1 MAFLSDILFIL
12 KRRDGYNPQTDY
24 THSLS
29 TGLSNSCSFIDT
41 MLKNNDVLSNIEIV
55 NDNND
60 IDRVVTL
67 HKPRRVII
75 EALWVT
81 PEKFK
86 VLNKLHP
93 DVIWVV
99 RLHSEIPFLANEG
112 IAIQWINQYLT
123 YPNVY
128 VAANS
133 DVIFEELQHYVKSYR
148 KGYNKKLVYLPNHY
162 ELKDITKYIKIIDK
176 DWIDVSC
183 FGAIRPLKNHMIQ
196 ALAALKFANKIGKK
210 LRFHINS
217 ERTEQKGDSI
227 LKNLISFFD
236 GLKGQGHEL
245 VMHEWKTYEEF
256 LILCRSMDIGMQCSF
271 SETFNIVAAD
281 HINMGVPVVVT
292 DEIPWA
298 CSLFTANATNSD
310 DICKKLR
317 RAYKWADYNVYFNK
331 KNIKKYNEEAE
342 EYWMKFL
349 LH

>member
-1 MAFLSDILFIL
+1 MSFLSDILFIL
-12 KRRDGYNPQTDY
+12 KRRDGYDPQTDY

-41 MLKNNDVLSNIEIV
+41 MLKNNNIISNIEIV
-55 NDNND
+55 VDNND

-67 HKPRRVII
+67 HKPSTVII

-86 VLNKLHP
+86 VLTRLHP
-93 DVIWVV
+93 TIKWVV

-112 IAIQWINQYLT
+112 IALQWVNDYLA
-123 YPNVY
+123 YPNVF

-133 DVIFEELQHYVKSYR
+133 DIILEELQHYVKSCKR
-148 KGYNKKLVYLPNHY
+148 GYVKKIIYLPNHY
-162 ELKDITKYIKIIDK
+162 DLKEGNKYWYISNEYINI
-176 DWIDVSC
+176 SC

-196 ALAALKFANKIGKK
+196 AVAALKFVNKIGKK

-217 ERTEQKGDSI
+217 ERTEMKGDSI

-236 GLKGQGHEL
+236 GLEDQGHEL
-245 VMHEWKTYEEF
+245 ISHEWKTYEEF
-256 LILCRSMDIGMQCSF
+256 LKLCRGVDIGMQCSF

-298 CSLFTANATNSD
+298 CSLFTANATNSN
-310 DICKKLR
+310 DIAKKLL
-317 RAYKWADYNVYFNK
+317 RAYRYGKYNVYFNT
-331 KNIKKYNEEAE
+331 KNIKKYNEESE
-342 EYWMKFL
+342 DIWLRFML
-349 LH
+349 T

>member
-1 MAFLSDILFIL
+1 MPFLSDILFIL
-12 KRRDGYNPQTDY
+12 KLRDNYNHETDY
-24 THSLS
+24 TNSLS
-29 TGLSNSCSFIDT
+29 TGLSNSCSFLDK
-41 MLKNNDVLSNIEIV
+41 MLKSNHILSNIEIV
-55 NDNND
+55 IDNNC

-67 HKPRRVII
+67 HKPRIVII

-93 DVIWVV
+93 DVVWVI

-123 YPNVY
+123 YLNVY

-133 DVIFEELQHYVKSYR
+133 DVIFNELKHYIKSYK
-148 KGYNKKLVYLPNHY
+148 KGYSKKLVYLPNHY
-162 ELKDITKYIKIIDK
+162 DLKEGCYLYKANENHIDI
-176 DWIDVSC
+176 SC

-196 ALAALKFANKIGKK
+196 AMAALKFANKIGKN

-236 GLKGQGHEL
+236 GLKEQGHEL

-256 LILCRSMDIGMQCSF
+256 LKLCRDMDIGMQCSF

-281 HINMGVPVVVT
+281 HINMGGPVVTT
-292 DEIPWA
+292 DESPWA
-298 CSLFTANATNSD
+298 WSLCTANATDSN
-310 DICKKLR
+310 DIVKKLQ
-317 RAYKWADYNVYFNK
+317 RAYKYGSYNVYFNK
-331 KNIKKYNEEAE
+331 RNIKKYNEESE
-342 EYWMKFL
+342 DIWLRFML
-349 LH
+349 T